1 MFTGL
6 FFPSFDF
13 RFLAGSTVRAGAG
26 GPSGGA
32 PLRTIKKETETFV
45 LPPDHHRRP
54 ARGSLPKGP
63 GYLPHKCI
71 GPRRPSPSTVRP
83 CRGAS
88 FQLGSSRGLM
98 LIHDRTP
105 VLTPFPGFACL
116 FRFIYLL
123 CRYLV
128 SFLLS
133 WLLYG
138 CMWIFLSRLYNLR
151 AHCFRRFW
159 QKRRGRGAREAAG
172 KSVLTIWTT
181 LTTSGDVSIL
191 NAEPCASFTPG
202 AGNSRGGPNVPPP
215 RTGSAAR
222 LRLLCGAPALLNLR
236 VGTSTEPRPS
246 VQASTPPAAV
256 AITVGLRSHYQTP
269 ERITTHS

>member
-1 MFTGL
+1 
-6 FFPSFDF
+6 
-13 RFLAGSTVRAGAG
+13 
-26 GPSGGA
+26 
-32 PLRTIKKETETFV
+32 
-45 LPPDHHRRP
+45 
-54 ARGSLPKGP
+54 
-63 GYLPHKCI
+63 
-71 GPRRPSPSTVRP
+71 
-83 CRGAS
+83 
-88 FQLGSSRGLM
+88 M

-202 AGNSRGGPNVPPP
+202 AENSRGGPNVPPP

-222 LRLLCGAPALLNLR
+222 LRLLCGAPVLLNLR
-236 VGTSTEPRPS
+236 VGTSTRNPDEFSGVDLTCGRGNKRGAPQSLFVCLLFSGSFVVCLFFIFCLVWRNG
-246 VQASTPPAAV
+246 V
-256 AITVGLRSHYQTP
+256 
-269 ERITTHS
+269 